1 MLRHQII
8 ICVPQRKLRFVTIFL
23 FFPFRLSR
31 GVKAVIHAACGKCS
45 LKTSIEEKKR
55 KLPEKRIYVDNFYCH
70 IHNDSGRELHPQLV
84 FHLFT
89 PWACK
94 NNSYSWRQII
104 KMYCDQKTFHNL
116 NWAQSFSW
124 NTSNSF
130 WKMEGNQ
137 QKNLTF

>member
-1 MLRHQII
+1 MTNDKQPLLFSLMKHQVKTSNNNLRTSTRI
-8 ICVPQRKLRFVTIFL
+8 VTIFY
-23 FFPFRLSR
+23 FFSFRLSR

-104 KMYCDQKTFHNL
+104 KCIVTRKLFTIWTQGGFL
-116 NWAQSFSW
+116 IF
-124 NTSNSF
+124 
-130 WKMEGNQ
+130 
-137 QKNLTF
+137 